1 MSKHE
6 EYGRQV
12 QLLLRIMPLVCRID
26 DFAIHGGTAINLF
39 HRNMPRYSVDIDVT
53 YIPLAGRDE
62 SLQAINRHLAEL
74 KMRIERTIPN
84 IRVTHKPDVWKLM
97 CLHEGVTVKIEV
109 NGTKRGLLGE
119 TETKTLC
126 QAAVDEFQ
134 LTTKCRTVSF
144 TQLFGGKISA
154 ALSRQHPRDLFDC
167 KYLMADTPFEKVRD
181 GLLFCL
187 TGSDKPIAE
196 SLMPNNVDQ
205 RDALDKQ
212 FAGMTNIPFS
222 YEQYEETRQ
231 QLHRYVLDGLTAY
244 DKQFLLTFEQGE
256 PDWSL
261 CAAGDLS
268 KYPSVQWKL
277 LNITKFK
284 NQNPTKWQA
293 EVEKLRGVVISQ

>member
-6 EYGRQV
+6 EYGKQV
-12 QLLLRIMPLVCRID
+12 QLLLRIMPLIYRID
-26 DFAIHGGTAINLF
+26 DFAVHGGTAINLF
-39 HRNMPRYSVDIDVT
+39 HRNMPRYSVDIDIT
-53 YIPLAGRDE
+53 FIPLTGRDE
-62 SLQAINRHLAEL
+62 SLETINQHLAEL
-74 KMRIERTIPN
+74 KTRIERTIPG

-97 CLHEGVTVKIEV
+97 CIHEGVSVKIEV

-119 TETKTLC
+119 TEIKTLC

-167 KYLMADTPFEKVRD
+167 QYLMEDTPFWKVRD

-187 TGSDKPIAE
+187 VGSDKPIAE
-196 SLMPNNVDQ
+196 SLMPNNIDQ

-212 FAGMTNIPFS
+212 FAGMADIPFS
-222 YEQYEETRQ
+222 YEQYEQTRQ
-231 QLHRYVLDGLTAY
+231 QLHQYVLGGLSAN
-244 DKQFLLTFEQGE
+244 DRRFLLSFEQGE

-268 KYPSVQWKL
+268 TYPSVQWKL
-277 LNITKFK
+277 LNLAKLRK
-284 NQNPTKWQA
+284 QNPAKLQA
-293 EVEKLRGVVISQ
+293 EVEKLSLSLC

>member
-12 QLLLRIMPLVCRID
+12 QLLLRIMPLIYRIE
-26 DFAIHGGTAINLF
+26 DFAVHGGTAINLF
-39 HRNMPRYSVDIDVT
+39 HRNMPRYSVDIDIT

-62 SLQAINRHLAEL
+62 SLMAINQLLAEL
-74 KMRIERTIPN
+74 KTRIECTIPG

-97 CLHEGVTVKIEV
+97 CLHNGVTVKIEV
-109 NGTKRGLLGE
+109 NGTKRGLLGG

-126 QAAVDEFQ
+126 QAAVNEFQ

-167 KYLMADTPFEKVRD
+167 KYLMEDTPFENVRD

-187 TGSDKPIAE
+187 VGSDKPIVE
-196 SLMPNNVDQ
+196 SIMPNNVDQ

-212 FAGMTNIPFS
+212 FAGMTDVPFS
-222 YEQYEETRQ
+222 YEQYEKTRS
-231 QLHRYVLDGLTAY
+231 QLHQYVMDGLTTK
-244 DKQFLLTFEQGE
+244 DRQFLLSFEQGE

-277 LNITKFK
+277 LNLAKLK
-284 NQNPTKWQA
+284 KQNPSKLQA
-293 EVEKLRGVVISQ
+293 EVEKLREILVK